1 MLSHTEQFSDK
12 WSIQTVTGNEHLLV
26 SLTISGSDGSDATVP
41 GGSPVNLTVSG
52 ARWRITMEFVEMLG
66 GGPLPPGGIPLSS
79 QIRRF
84 VRYDLPNGLV
94 KSFSDVAGG
103 LLVLDDGLPVLICK
117 NLDPNVNP
125 FAGAKNPYD
134 FTVDRRTLRESTKT
148 RR

>member
-1 MLSHTEQFSDK
+1 MLRHTEQFSDK
-12 WSIQTVTGNEHLLV
+12 WNIQTVTGNEHLLV
-26 SLTISGSDGSDATVP
+26 SLTIAGSDGGDATIP

-52 ARWRITMEFVEMLG
+52 TRWRITMGFVEMSG
-66 GGPLPPGGIPLSS
+66 GGPLPPGGIPLPS

-84 VRYDLPNGLV
+84 VRYDLPDGLV

-103 LLVLDDGLPVLICK
+103 LLVPDDGLPVLICK

-134 FTVDRRTLRESTKT
+134 FTFDRRTLREPTKG

>member
-1 MLSHTEQFSDK
+1 M
-12 WSIQTVTGNEHLLV
+12 TVMQLTG
-26 SLTISGSDGSDATVP
+26 ATWTRKHDLP
-41 GGSPVNLTVSG
+41 GSPLFPSVKIYYPTSLKGLFEMCKLRPPGERLKAG
-52 ARWRITMEFVEMLG
+52 A
-66 GGPLPPGGIPLSS
+66 GGIPLPS

-84 VRYDLPNGLV
+84 VRYDLPDGLV

-103 LLVLDDGLPVLICK
+103 LLVPDDGLPVLICK

-134 FTVDRRTLRESTKT
+134 FTFDRRTLREPTKG